1 MIQTRVQHVTRAPSH
16 TWDMW
21 VGEEGQSASAQQK
34 GLPAPLHMCMHT
46 NTLSSQPDTWMKIL
60 KKTPSYYES
69 HISPNLEL
77 SHVSKARYIV
87 RVHVCSQTDDKGTF
101 SPLIQLALLLLKPL
115 AVSLCS
121 TQHQPRFQQ
130 GS

>member
-1 MIQTRVQHVTRAPSH
+1 MIQTRVQHATRAPSH
-16 TWDMW
+16 SWDMW
-21 VGEEGQSASAQQK
+21 VGEEGQSTSAQQK
-34 GLPAPLHMCMHT
+34 GLPVPTPHVHAHKY
-46 NTLSSQPDTWMKIL
+46 TLFPASLLDKDL
-60 KKTPSYYES
+60 KENCFFYES

-121 TQHQPRFQQ
+121 TQHQHRSQW